1 MKLHFR
7 AFIALPITIYFL
19 FSSSSVAQE
28 CSALDP
34 IATPPCEDQSE
45 PGVAPVYAQV
55 SQFVANPIDAISGNK
70 FQRTTDFKSL
80 GSELRFTRF
89 YNTYQSEIN
98 LGLGNGWRHSYHV
111 QLLRESEQQL
121 SIVQADG
128 RKIDFKLVG
137 KANAQHVYIP
147 LHARDGFLVVH
158 GNPVW
163 HLPDGRR
170 LSFNGSFLNAI
181 SYANGNHLQLNYID
195 FRLDRVTDSYGRTLQ
210 FEYAVA
216 ASRSTDLNVDS
227 DSDGD
232 GDGKNKH
239 YATYLKSL
247 VLPNGERVE
256 YGYDDLLNL
265 IDKNDLSGVTHRYR
279 YENATLP
286 RFLTAWNTS
295 DASVDK
301 SWVYDDS
308 KRAVQFADR
317 VRHERVSLQY
327 SNNHLLD
334 DQGETAVKFNDTVLK
349 TYHWKKDSAE
359 TSAYIYQ
366 LDEKGCV
373 DCPVKSFQYNP
384 SLVLPEKDVD
394 VLLSLREQWVSDQ
407 ALSAEDFSAGFSAKQ
422 LVLKALQ
429 SNEEDY
435 FGAAMEKLVAAYQPA
450 ASSLGGRI
458 HGEDSGFTQHFEILA
473 DKDGQVTEIRTQNL
487 SVRMLK
493 TNWLA
498 GRLVQ
503 CGKTTIADTSTDENL
518 GLNTDPNTCLENLL
532 FMMDL
537 ISKLEDKVSI
547 NSTAF
552 EPANGGGSDR
562 EDSTVIVEQRR
573 KSKSVVVGEEPCKK
587 NPFDSCNQLYR
598 NFELALMSE
607 CAYQLIKQFCGLNWE
622 AVDMEM
628 MGIDE
633 HEYQDAVYSAS
644 LFYNPFKDEY
654 VLAYRGTDNLSD
666 IPTNLLQAGGMS
678 VSQYQK
684 AVSLAEKVSAAV
696 GSARLT
702 FTGHSLG
709 GGLATAAAAKVH
721 ELAVVFNPAA
731 LQKWTASKLGL
742 DDEFANNWVQVTTM
756 KDDIVTLAQKPKL
769 LPVAPFFFPLR
780 PAPGVHTVLPKPE
793 KAWVDAEKERFPLGT
808 PREKLVMHSI
818 KAVLKSVEEIL
829 TRQCQLVP
837 SREWY

>member
-7 AFIALPITIYFL
+7 AFIAPAISIYFL
-19 FSSSSVAQE
+19 LSSSSAAQE

-70 FQRTTDFKSL
+70 FQQTTDFKSL

-89 YNTYQSEIN
+89 YNTYQSDIN

-111 QLLRESEQQL
+111 QLLRESDQQL

-128 RKIDFKLVG
+128 RKIDFTLVG
-137 KANAQHVYIP
+137 KSNARRVYTP
-147 LHARDGFLVVH
+147 LNARDGILVVH
-158 GNPVW
+158 SNPVW

-181 SYANGNHLQLNYID
+181 SYVNGNHLQLSYLD
-195 FRLDRVTDSYGRTLQ
+195 FRLDRVIDSYGRTLQ

-216 ASRSTDLNVDS
+216 PSRTTDLNGNS
-227 DSDGD
+227 
-232 GDGKNKH
+232 KNYTTH
-239 YATYLKSL
+239 LKSL

-256 YGYDDLLNL
+256 YSYDDLLNL
-265 IDKNDLSGVTHRYR
+265 TEKKDLSGVAHRYR
-279 YENATLP
+279 YDNATLP
-286 RFLTAWNTS
+286 KFLTAWKTS

-301 SWVYDDS
+301 AWAYDDR
-308 KRAVQFADR
+308 KRAVQFDDR

-327 SNNHLLD
+327 LNNHLLD
-334 DQGETAVKFNDTVLK
+334 DHGETAVKLNDAVTK
-349 TYHWKKDSAE
+349 TYHWKKDS
-359 TSAYIYQ
+359 TKTGTYIYQ
-366 LDEKGCV
+366 LDEKSCV
-373 DCPVKSFQYNP
+373 ECPLQSFRYG
-384 SLVLPEKDVD
+384 SSRVSPEKDVD
-394 VLLSLREQWVSDQ
+394 VLLSISEQWVSEHV
-407 ALSAEDFSAGFSAKQ
+407 LSAADFGAGLNAKQ

-435 FGAAMEKLVAAYQPA
+435 FGAAMDKLVAAYQPA
-450 ASSLGGRI
+450 VSSLGGRI

-473 DKDGQVTEIRTQNL
+473 DKDGQVTEIRSQNL
-487 SVRMLK
+487 SARMLK

-498 GRLVQ
+498 GKLVQ
-503 CGKTTIADTSTDENL
+503 CGKTTVADRSTDENVD
-518 GLNTDPNTCLENLL
+518 LNTDPNTCMENLL

-537 ISKLEDKVSI
+537 ISKLEDKVSF
-547 NSTAF
+547 NSSAF
-552 EPANGGGSDR
+552 ESANSDVSGSGSGSGSQ
-562 EDSTVIVEQRR
+562 ESNVIEEPWR
-573 KSKSVVVGEEPCKK
+573 KSRSVVVEEEPCKR
-587 NPFDSCNQLYR
+587 NPFASCNQLYR

-607 CAYQLIKQFCGLNWE
+607 CAYQLIKQFCGLNWGV
-622 AVDMEM
+622 VDMQSF
-628 MGIDE
+628 GIDE
-633 HEYQDAVYSAS
+633 SEYQDAEFSAS

-654 VLAYRGTDNLSD
+654 VLAFRGTDDLSD
-666 IPTNLLQAGGMS
+666 MPTNLLQAGGMS

-684 AVSLAEKVSAAV
+684 AVSLAEKVSATV
-696 GSARLT
+696 GSTRLT

-731 LQKWTASKLGL
+731 LQKWTANKLGL
-742 DDEFANNWVQVTTM
+742 DFEFAKNWVQVTTM
-756 KDDIVTLAQKPKL
+756 NDDIVTQAQKPKL

-808 PREKLVMHSI
+808 PRENLVMHSI
-818 KAVLKSVEEIL
+818 KSVLKSVEEIL
-829 TRQCQLVP
+829 IQQCRLVP
-837 SREWY
+837 SRDRR